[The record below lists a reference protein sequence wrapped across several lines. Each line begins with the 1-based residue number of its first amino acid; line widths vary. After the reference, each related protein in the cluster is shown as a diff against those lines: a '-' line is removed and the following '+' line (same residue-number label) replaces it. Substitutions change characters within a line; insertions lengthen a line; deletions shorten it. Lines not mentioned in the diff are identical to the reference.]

1 MEEKEIKRGK
11 GRPSRG
17 IATRRVNVFI
27 ESSLYDFVVSHKGDM
42 NVTEYINALIRK
54 EAGL

>member
-17 IATRRVNVFI
+17 IATRRVNMFI
-27 ESSLYDFVVSHKGDM
+27 ESELYEFIVSHKGGM
-42 NVTEYINALIRK
+42 TVTEYINNLIRK
-54 EAGL
+54 EAMK